1 MKNLNLFK
9 CLISIIIFYL
19 IFKKIDKLDNINHME
34 KCRNCGRDIDS
45 TTLYCPYCHEEHKKK
60 CDNCGRLID
69 VDWRFCPFCQNEKS
83 TNTLYK

>member
-1 MKNLNLFK
+1 
-9 CLISIIIFYL
+9 
-19 IFKKIDKLDNINHME
+19 ME
-34 KCRNCGRDIDS
+34 KCRNCGNDINPTS
-45 TTLYCPYCHEEHKKK
+45 LNCPYCYEENKKK